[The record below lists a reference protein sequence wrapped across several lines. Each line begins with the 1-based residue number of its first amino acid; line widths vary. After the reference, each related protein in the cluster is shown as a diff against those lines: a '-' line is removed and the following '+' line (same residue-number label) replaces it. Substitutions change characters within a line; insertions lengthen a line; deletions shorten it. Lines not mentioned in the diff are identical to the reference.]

1 MGRNWPDCIA
11 EAKRRLAINGYLLIA
26 NTTKSLSK
34 RLSKIKEV
42 INTKGFEIYSHE
54 EKGTLLLLKPARFK
68 GTEYS

>member
-11 EAKRRLAINGYLLIA
+11 EAKRRLATNGYLLIT
-26 NTTKSLSK
+26 NTTKSLRK

-42 INTKGFEIYSHE
+42 INTKGFEIIHM
-54 EKGTLLLLKPARFK
+54 KKRGTLLLLKSARFK

>member
-11 EAKRRLAINGYLLIA
+11 EAKRRLATNGYLLIA

-42 INTKGFEIYSHE
+42 INTKGFEIYSHG
-54 EKGTLLLLKPARFK
+54 EKGDFTFIEAR
-68 GTEYS
+68 EI

>member
-11 EAKRRLAINGYLLIA
+11 QAKRHLATNGYLLIA

-54 EKGTLLLLKPARFK
+54 EKGDFTFIEAS
-68 GTEYS
+68 EI